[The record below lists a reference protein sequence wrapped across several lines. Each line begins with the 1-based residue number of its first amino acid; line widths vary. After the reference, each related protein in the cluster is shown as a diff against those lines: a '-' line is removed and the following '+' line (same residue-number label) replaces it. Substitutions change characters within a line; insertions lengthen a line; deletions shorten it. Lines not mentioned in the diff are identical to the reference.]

1 MSVYPI
7 LKYES
12 SNKAGSF
19 GAGFLRKLEKKEQS
33 KRAKSAVSKPKK
45 KHWEPP
51 PFIDFDRMSIDTHPT
66 LSSRF
71 FCVENQWDE
80 NRKNQFLA
88 GERKKRDLSELQ
100 LRSICAAGQPQRA
113 EDNRLVNTRKC
124 PTHDKT
130 LNKLPAVARFYER
143 EWSGEYR
150 VSIESFTR
158 QGDAP
163 PPQAGER
170 ATEALTDRAA
180 RNIIDS
186 GAFMAAKK
194 GGYSTFLTLTF
205 DAERREAIT
214 KLTCQGGELAF
225 AGECSNGVKA
235 DGDFCRIEWKTESTI
250 GKEVSRFMDA
260 LQKKYQRGWTWQP
273 TDEEKKGMLD
283 IWEPKRFEP
292 TYVGVKHSKVG
303 AKPIA
308 KKINYVWV
316 AENPDKVE
324 VITNG
329 VGEEVRTITGTN
341 PHVHM
346 LLDWKVEKLFFRG
359 WAQQIEQLW
368 GNGYAKLEKIR
379 SEQKAAGY
387 LMKAL
392 GYMTKGAQT
401 VDRNTGEIANSQGRI
416 IGNRYG
422 ISSGARAPKWE
433 CIAEYDAAIMSRFVA
448 NVGQQIQ
455 QKQESIKNAIKHIK
469 EKQKDAVNQRA
480 RTLNYKNVPAQ
491 KRQQLLARLEKQIQS
506 AESTR
511 EKLEAARQNN
521 AWANKYKITFRNLK
535 QMNAFIENAVTQQGW
550 KADILEHTKE
560 FARTETRKISDWAKS
575 KGQAIYNKVAE
586 QKAALDCYWQQVLS
600 DPLPPES
607 HDIILV

>member
-1 MSVYPI
+1 
-7 LKYES
+7 
-12 SNKAGSF
+12 
-19 GAGFLRKLEKKEQS
+19 
-33 KRAKSAVSKPKK
+33 
-45 KHWEPP
+45 
-51 PFIDFDRMSIDTHPT
+51 
-66 LSSRF
+66 
-71 FCVENQWDE
+71 
-80 NRKNQFLA
+80 
-88 GERKKRDLSELQ
+88 
-100 LRSICAAGQPQRA
+100 
-113 EDNRLVNTRKC
+113 
-124 PTHDKT
+124 
-130 LNKLPAVARFYER
+130 
-143 EWSGEYR
+143 
-150 VSIESFTR
+150 
-158 QGDAP
+158 
-163 PPQAGER
+163 
-170 ATEALTDRAA
+170 
-180 RNIIDS
+180 
-186 GAFMAAKK
+186 
-194 GGYSTFLTLTF
+194 
-205 DAERREAIT
+205 
-214 KLTCQGGELAF
+214 
-225 AGECSNGVKA
+225 
-235 DGDFCRIEWKTESTI
+235 
-250 GKEVSRFMDA
+250 MDA

-303 AKPIA
+303 PKPVA

-401 VDRNTGEIANSQGRI
+401 IDRNTGEIANSQGRI

-560 FARTETRKISDWAKS
+560 FARTETRKISHWAKS